1 MDTLEDNIP
10 RARAGH
16 CAVAINNR
24 LYVWS
29 GRDGYRK
36 AWNNQVCCKDL
47 WYLETGGCNRYAVWV
62 ISGTVKLL
70 HKIPKCIKCFT
81 LSSTLFFASDDCI
94 KPCSLTGFRHCT
106 FSLQSDLIL
115 LHGYSLSGPT
125 QILWRLAGE
134 RCLQQTCTCF
144 SFRNMISHQP
154 LLPHHQ
160 PSTQLPPSL
169 ETRLRVQ
176 RLPQLLRL
184 LRVCRKVASPSCPRL
199 LLPQPQSCP
208 AHPQVPWLPQ
218 QHVAQ
223 VPIC

>member
-16 CAVAINNR
+16 CSVAINNR

-47 WYLETGGCNRYAVWV
+47 WYLETGGCNKYAVWG

-70 HKIPKCIKCFT
+70 HKIPKWIKCFAR
-81 LSSTLFFASDDCI
+81 SSILFLHQCI
-94 KPCSLTGFRHCT
+94 VLNRAIWLVFGIAF

-160 PSTQLPPSL
+160 HSTQLPPSL

-184 LRVCRKVASPSCPRL
+184 LKVYRKVASPSFPRL